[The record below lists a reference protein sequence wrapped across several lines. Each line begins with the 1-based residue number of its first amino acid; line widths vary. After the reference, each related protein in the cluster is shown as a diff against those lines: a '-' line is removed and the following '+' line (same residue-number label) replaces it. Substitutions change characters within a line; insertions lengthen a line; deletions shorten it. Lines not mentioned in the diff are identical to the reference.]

1 MIDEILKHRSDHPAL
16 IAPESGVRLSYA
28 ALAEQVEQLAEWLRR
43 GVGGRGLVFL
53 APDAEPPGVLFY
65 LACLRAGLPLCLAEP
80 HPEALARLAGTYGPA
95 LLLAPRNLALPEAWT
110 AGASPLE
117 PYVAAR
123 AGASRAHASPELD
136 LHPELALLLTTSG
149 STGSPKLVRLSARNL
164 AANAKAIA
172 GYLELNPGERAVQ
185 SLPMH
190 YSYGLSVLNSHLLA
204 GGSVVLTPH
213 SFMRPEF
220 WAHVDG
226 ERATSFAGVP
236 YMYETLHRLRF
247 DPARHPTLRTFT
259 QAGGGLRRELIAH
272 FHERTTKAGA
282 RLVVMYGQTEATARI
297 SYVPPERLG
306 EKIGSIGIAIP
317 GGRLR
322 LEPLEHAGELAAE
335 LVYEGENVMLGYAE
349 QPRDLALGDV
359 QRGVLRTGDLATV
372 DGDGFFTLAG
382 RLKRFAKLF
391 GRRVSLEDVERELE
405 AAFPVRAMAIDGG
418 ERLQVHFV
426 TDSAVLDEAVVA
438 HLARFLAVP
447 PGAIGVRRIA
457 ELPLTASGKKDY
469 RAVEATR

>member
-1 MIDEILKHRSDHPAL
+1 MIDAILRHRSERPAL
-16 IAPESGVRLSYA
+16 IAPESGVRLSYR
-28 ALAEQVEQLAEWLRR
+28 ALGDQVEELAEWLRR
-43 GVGGRGLVFL
+43 TLGGRGLIFL
-53 APDAEPPGVLFY
+53 ALDAEPPGALFY
-65 LACLRAGLPLCLAEP
+65 LACLRADLPVCLSEP
-80 HPEALARLAGTYGPA
+80 RPEALAPLVATYTPA
-95 LLLAPRNLALPEAWT
+95 LLLAPRGMHLPDGWKP
-110 AGASPLE
+110 GVSPLE
-117 PYVAAR
+117 SYVAAR
-123 AGASRAHASPELD
+123 PEEARELPA
-136 LHPELALLLTTSG
+136 HPELALLLTTSG

-172 GYLELNPGERAVQ
+172 AYLELNPEERALQ

-190 YSYGLSVLNSHLLA
+190 YSYGLSVLNSHLVA

-220 WAHVDG
+220 WAHADQ

-247 DPARHPTLRTFT
+247 DPVRHPSLRTFT

-272 FHERTTKAGA
+272 FHDRTTRAGA

-297 SYVPPERLG
+297 SYVPPGRLG

-322 LEPLEHAGELAAE
+322 LEPLEHAGALAAE
-335 LVYEGENVMLGYAE
+335 LIYEGENVMMGYADRPE
-349 QPRDLALGDV
+349 DLALGDV
-359 QRGVLRTGDLATV
+359 QHGVLRTGDLATV
-372 DGDGFFTLAG
+372 DADGYFTLAG

-405 AAFPVRAMAIDGG
+405 SAFPIRAMATDAS

-426 TDSAVLDEAVVA
+426 TDDAVLEDAMIA

-447 PGAIGVRRIA
+447 PGAIEVRRLA

-469 RAVEATR
+469 RAMEAAR

>member
-1 MIDEILKHRSDHPAL
+1 VIDEILRHRSDRPAL
-16 IAPESGVRLSYA
+16 IAPASDVRISYA
-28 ALAEQVEQLAEWLRR
+28 ALRERVEALAEWLR
-43 GVGGRGLVFL
+43 GTVGPRGLVFL

-80 HPEALARLAGTYGPA
+80 QPEALARLAGAYGPA
-95 LLLAPRNLALPEAWT
+95 LVLAPSGLPLPDGWT
-110 AGASPLE
+110 PGPSPLQ
-117 PYVAAR
+117 PYVAAL
-123 AGASRAHASPELD
+123 AAEPSELA

-164 AANAKAIA
+164 VANASAIA
-172 GYLELNPGERAVQ
+172 AYLDLNPDERAVQ

-190 YSYGLSVLNSHLLA
+190 YSYGLSVLNSHLVS

-220 WAHVDG
+220 WAHVDE

-247 DPARHPTLRTFT
+247 DPARHPSLRTFT
-259 QAGGGLRRELIAH
+259 QAGGGLRRELITH
-272 FHERTTKAGA
+272 FWERTARAGA
-282 RLVVMYGQTEATARI
+282 QLVVMYGQTEATARI
-297 SYVPPERLG
+297 SYVPPDRLG
-306 EKIGSIGIAIP
+306 DKIGSIGIPIP

-322 LEPLEHAGELAAE
+322 LEPLEHGGDLAAE
-335 LVYEGENVMLGYAE
+335 LVYEGDNVMMGYAE
-349 QPRDLALGDV
+349 QPRDLGLGDV
-359 QRGVLRTGDLATV
+359 QCGVLHTGDLAVV
-372 DGDGFFTLAG
+372 DADGYFTLAG

-405 AAFPVRAMAIDGG
+405 SAFPVRAMATEGG

-426 TDSAVLDEAVVA
+426 TGDTVLDAAMVA
-438 HLARFLAVP
+438 HLARFLGVP
-447 PGAIGVRRIA
+447 PGAIRVRRLA

-469 RAVEATR
+469 RAVESAR